1 MCNFVGEE
9 TSNAESFDY
18 GNFSNFSHCQG
29 RLHLQEPKMSSK
41 TVKEPQKT
49 QFYNSRYL
57 KAGKDIRVAKWRQKY
72 FLQLKKTFTIWL
84 GVLITKKLGK
94 MLDVKNKTQDSL

>member
-1 MCNFVGEE
+1 MLMCNFVGEE

-41 TVKEPQKT
+41 TVKEP
-49 QFYNSRYL
+49 
-57 KAGKDIRVAKWRQKY
+57 
-72 FLQLKKTFTIWL
+72 
-84 GVLITKKLGK
+84 
-94 MLDVKNKTQDSL
+94 